1 VARPTHLSCAR
12 VESRL
17 SQYAPPEPSPEH
29 SFRFSY
35 LSVKLTADR
44 GLPLE
49 SCATAVDSLV
59 CALSRSAPSV
69 SLFGFSSP
77 RGISGLILGIA
88 PGHGR
93 CFASCFHATS
103 LGVLRGL
110 RFNRFL
116 TEHETVSHHLVSW
129 TTSLTADRSFFSSSK
144 NTAPPGGSRV
154 FRSRFAKKRH
164 LLRHA
169 ASGRYFVQQAFV
181 ARPEARRRP
190 NGLLSS

>member
-69 SLFGFSSP
+69 SLFGFLLPGASPVSFWEPRQGTADASP
-77 RGISGLILGIA
+77 RVFTQLASECFVVFVSIDSSRSTRPCRITSFLG
-88 PGHGR
+88 
-93 CFASCFHATS
+93 
-103 LGVLRGL
+103 
-110 RFNRFL
+110 
-116 TEHETVSHHLVSW
+116 
-129 TTSLTADRSFFSSSK
+129 
-144 NTAPPGGSRV
+144 
-154 FRSRFAKKRH
+154 RH
-164 LLRHA
+164 LLPLAGPFSHLPRTPHRRVGLG
-169 ASGRYFVQQAFV
+169 SFVL
-181 ARPEARRRP
+181 
-190 NGLLSS
+190 GLQRSAIFCGTLPREDISCSRLS